1 MIRKTIL
8 AVAALSLV
16 AGLPAQAVDTYTV
29 DASHS
34 EVAFQIRH
42 LVSKV
47 RGGFNTFEGT
57 IQMDPADPA
66 NSSVTFAI
74 DAASIDTDHNDRD
87 QHLRSEDFFHV
98 EKHPRITFESTE
110 VKKTGE
116 GSYEVTGTLT
126 MRGVSKE
133 VTLPV
138 TYLGE
143 VTDPWGNVKAGFETA
158 VTLNRKDFGVNWNAA
173 LDQGGFVLGD
183 EVSIDISLET
193 AKKKPEQTAATGS

>member
-1 MIRKTIL
+1 MTRKTIL
-8 AVAALSLV
+8 AIAALSLL
-16 AGLPAQAVDTYTV
+16 AGLPAQAADTYTI
-29 DASHS
+29 DANHS
-34 EVAFQIRH
+34 EVSFQVRH

-57 IQMDPADPA
+57 IQMDRADPA
-66 NSSVTFAI
+66 NSSVTFNI
-74 DAASIDTDHNDRD
+74 DAASIDTDLNDRD
-87 QHLRSEDFFHV
+87 QHLRSEEFFHV
-98 EKHPRITFESTE
+98 EKFPRITFESKE

-133 VTLPV
+133 ITLPV

-158 VTLNRKDFGVNWNAA
+158 VTLNRKDFGINWNTA
-173 LDQGGFVLGD
+173 LDQGGLLLGD
-183 EVSIDISLET
+183 EVSIDISLEAAKAKEPAT
-193 AKKKPEQTAATGS
+193 AEGA